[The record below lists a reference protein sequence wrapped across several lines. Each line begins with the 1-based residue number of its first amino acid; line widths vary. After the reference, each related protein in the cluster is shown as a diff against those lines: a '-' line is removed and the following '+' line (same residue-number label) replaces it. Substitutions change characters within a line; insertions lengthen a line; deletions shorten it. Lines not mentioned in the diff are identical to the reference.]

1 MSLFGSPDVE
11 KLKAKGD
18 IKGLIKAL
26 SYTKDQAVRQSAAEA
41 LGEMGD
47 VRAVEPLLAA
57 LKGDESIRISA
68 IKALGQIGDT
78 RAVETLVAARASKD
92 EKTAKAG
99 LEALRQL
106 GPAGVDAVIAV
117 FQNTEEETVFRV
129 MAAQALGQIGDPRAF
144 EPLLAT
150 FQEDDPTGWLGE
162 AAAEALGALGD
173 SRAFDPL
180 MATLNDKD
188 ADEAL
193 REASAKALGYLGD
206 LRAVES
212 LIATFEE
219 TDPDG
224 YEWPLQTSAAQALGE
239 LGDSRAVD
247 AILKALKDY
256 AIEYGEFQ
264 YAMVKVLEQLGDQR
278 AAGPLIALF
287 DAEFFCAQDEAIEV
301 LKTLTGQDLGED
313 PQRWKQWWEAQ
324 KQG

>member
-18 IKGLIKAL
+18 VKGLIKAL
-26 SYTKDQAVRQSAAEA
+26 SYKKDPATRRAAAEA

-57 LKGDESIRISA
+57 LRADESIRIPA

-78 RAVETLVAARASKD
+78 RAVRILVSARANKD
-92 EKTAKAG
+92 EETAQAG

-106 GPAGVDAVIAV
+106 GPAGVDAVTAIL
-117 FQNTEEETVFRV
+117 QNTEQETVFRV

-150 FQEDDPTGWLGE
+150 FQEDDPTGWLAE
-162 AAAEALGALGD
+162 AAAEALGTLGD

-180 MATLNDKD
+180 VATLNDKD
-188 ADEAL
+188 ADEGL
-193 REASAKALGYLGD
+193 REASAKALGHLGD
-206 LRAVES
+206 SRAVES

-224 YEWPLQTSAAQALGE
+224 YEWPLQTSSAQALAE

-247 AILKALKDY
+247 AILKALEDY
-256 AIEYGEFQ
+256 AIEYWEFQ
-264 YAMVKVLEQLGDQR
+264 YAMVKALEQLGDQR
-278 AAGPLIALF
+278 AAGSLIELF
-287 DAEFFCAQDEAIEV
+287 GAEFFCAQEEAIEV
-301 LKTLTGQDLGED
+301 LRTLTGQDLGED
-313 PQRWKQWWEAQ
+313 PERWKQWWEAQ
-324 KQG
+324 KH